1 MSNVAR
7 TRVLV
12 IDDGDAYAAL
22 VAEHMPEFELV
33 HPRGQPTPRLP
44 DGPAALQYLQRN
56 AQRVDLVLLDMN
68 FDVPEDRL
76 LPLAEGVSPRRT
88 RRFQGA
94 AILRRL
100 RERHPGL
107 PVVLLTAL
115 DDLSL
120 IDADGALAA
129 QSMTYLTD
137 GDDLDALRIRMHN
150 ALQETALELEEAQ
163 VLWGSDP
170 TVRAQRRRL
179 AVMARGTTAVL
190 LLGETGT
197 GKSFLAE
204 HFIHANSG
212 REGPFVSVD
221 LSTVP
226 RDLVSAQ
233 LFGALRGS
241 FTGAVADRKGLFE
254 LANGGTLFLD
264 EIQNVPGEVQKQLL
278 LVLESRRV
286 RPLGAPRE
294 IPIDVKIV
302 AASNTSLTRAVRNG
316 EFRADLFMRLCPA
329 TAVVLPPLR
338 ERTDDL
344 HFLATRM
351 VQGAA
356 EEPTVAE
363 LKLQVAEALGLPSD
377 CPLQLSIA
385 GHKILE
391 PHTRDDVLQL
401 VIPKAAW
408 QQLRRHGWPGN
419 IRELAMVINNLVTF
433 TLVEAVDAWR
443 SGVQLSARRLQ
454 INPGLVGQ
462 LLSAAAA
469 LGGDAADA
477 SAPVRAGDISVRLEP
492 AETLNAVSN
501 AVERQ
506 YMISLYRQHAGDFA
520 QMATTLLGDSQKAR
534 AVRLRFN
541 QLGLRVT
548 ELRRR

>member
-1 MSNVAR
+1 MAGRYFSMR
-7 TRVLV
+7 FR
-12 IDDGDAYAAL
+12 
-22 VAEHMPEFELV
+22 MC
-33 HPRGQPTPRLP
+33 
-44 DGPAALQYLQRN
+44 PA
-56 AQRVDLVLLDMN
+56 
-68 FDVPEDRL
+68 
-76 LPLAEGVSPRRT
+76 
-88 RRFQGA
+88 
-94 AILRRL
+94 
-100 RERHPGL
+100 
-107 PVVLLTAL
+107 
-115 DDLSL
+115 
-120 IDADGALAA
+120 
-129 QSMTYLTD
+129 
-137 GDDLDALRIRMHN
+137 
-150 ALQETALELEEAQ
+150 
-163 VLWGSDP
+163 
-170 TVRAQRRRL
+170 
-179 AVMARGTTAVL
+179 
-190 LLGETGT
+190 
-197 GKSFLAE
+197 
-204 HFIHANSG
+204 
-212 REGPFVSVD
+212 
-221 LSTVP
+221 
-226 RDLVSAQ
+226 
-233 LFGALRGS
+233 
-241 FTGAVADRKGLFE
+241 
-254 LANGGTLFLD
+254 
-264 EIQNVPGEVQKQLL
+264 EVQKQLL

-385 GHKILE
+385 GHKSLE

-401 VIPKAAW
+401 VMPKAAW

-469 LGGDAADA
+469 LRGDAADA
-477 SAPVRAGDISVRLEP
+477 SVAGPGRGHLGAHRTCRNAQRGVQCRGEAVHDQSVP
-492 AETLNAVSN
+492 AECRRLRTDGDCPARRF
-501 AVERQ
+501 AEGACGAA
-506 YMISLYRQHAGDFA
+506 SLQSAGPA
-520 QMATTLLGDSQKAR
+520 RHRAASPMKRVGLCIALTLLSAR
-534 AVRLRFN
+534 ASGQDSDARPAPDAAR
-541 QLGLRVT
+541 GRG
-548 ELRRR
+548 